1 MTQKDLL
8 QMHFDVLNLQVG
20 DQVQITHKVP
30 NEYLGVDYLWSVD
43 MSRHIG
49 SIYKVTEVVDDHIR
63 LDGSA
68 SSWSW
73 HPACM
78 KVMYRKPK
86 DVTITFGLEEDG
98 INPEYVAKLN
108 AETVNVFRNEGSDLL
123 CSLDFD
129 TVELI
134 FKHMNKLSGKM
145 LLTRGEE

>member
-30 NEYLGVDYLWSVD
+30 AFYLGVTYGWNDD

-73 HPACM
+73 HPACL
-78 KVMYRKPK
+78 KVISRKPK
-86 DVTITFGLEEDG
+86 DVTITFGLTDDG
-98 INPEYVAKLN
+98 INSEYVAKIN
-108 AETVNVFRNEGSDLL
+108 AQTAFVYKNDGMELL
-123 CSLDFD
+123 CDIDFD

>member
-1 MTQKDLL
+1 MTNKDLL

-30 NEYLGVDYLWSVD
+30 ADYLGVSYSWNDD
-43 MSRHIG
+43 MSGYIG
-49 SIYKVTEVVDDHIR
+49 RVYKVTEIHDDRVKIE
-63 LDGSA
+63 DGC
-68 SSWSW
+68 SWSW

-78 KVMYRKPK
+78 KVIYRKPK
-86 DVTITFGLEEDG
+86 ATSITFGVDNDG
-98 INPEYVAKLN
+98 INAEFVAMIESDKTIISIN
-108 AETVNVFRNEGSDLL
+108 GGNELVTI
-123 CSLDFD
+123 DFD

>member
-20 DQVQITHKVP
+20 DQVQITHRVP
-30 NEYLGVDYLWSVD
+30 ANYLGVDYGWNDD
-43 MSRHIG
+43 MSGYINRV
-49 SIYKVTEVVDDHIR
+49 YKVREIHDDRVFIE
-63 LDGSA
+63 DECN
-68 SSWSW
+68 WSW

-78 KVMYRKPK
+78 KVVLRKPK
-86 DVTITFGLEEDG
+86 DVTITFGLEEDDVT
-98 INPEYVAKLN
+98 PMFSA
-108 AETVNVFRNEGSDLL
+108 TVNANTTLIHKNGGDLL
-123 CSLDFD
+123 CELDFY

>member
-20 DQVQITHKVP
+20 DQVQITHRVP
-30 NEYLGVDYLWSVD
+30 NEYLGVDYVWSTD
-43 MSRHIG
+43 MYRHIG
-49 SIYKVTEVVDDHIR
+49 SIYKVTSVSDDRIG
-63 LDGSA
+63 LDGAA
-68 SSWSW
+68 SSWAW

-78 KVMYRKPK
+78 KVVYRKPK
-86 DVTITFGLEEDG
+86 ATSITFGVDNDG
-98 INPEYVAKLN
+98 INPEFVAMIESDKTIISIN
-108 AETVNVFRNEGSDLL
+108 GGNELVTI
-123 CSLDFD
+123 DFN

>member
-30 NEYLGVDYLWSVD
+30 AFYLGVTYGWNDD
-43 MSRHIG
+43 MDKYIGKTYQVKEVNENHIG
-49 SIYKVTEVVDDHIR
+49 LHEDEH
-63 LDGSA
+63 
-68 SSWSW
+68 WCW
-73 HPACM
+73 HPACL
-78 KVMYRKPK
+78 KVVSRKPK
-86 DVTITFGLEEDG
+86 DVTITFGLEQDDFT
-98 INPEYVAKLN
+98 PMFSA
-108 AETVNVFRNEGSDLL
+108 TVNANTTLIYKNGGDLL
-123 CSLDFD
+123 CELDFY

>member
-30 NEYLGVDYLWSVD
+30 AFYLGVSYGWNDD
-43 MSRHIG
+43 MDKYIGKTYQVKEVNENHIG
-49 SIYKVTEVVDDHIR
+49 LHEDEH
-63 LDGSA
+63 
-68 SSWSW
+68 WCW
-73 HPACM
+73 HPACL
-78 KVMYRKPK
+78 KVVSRKPK
-86 DVTITFGLEEDG
+86 DVTITFGLEQDDFT
-98 INPEYVAKLN
+98 PMFSA
-108 AETVNVFRNEGSDLL
+108 TVNANTTLIYKNGGDLL
-123 CSLDFD
+123 CELDFY

>member
-1 MTQKDLL
+1 MTNKDLL
-8 QMHFDVLNLQVG
+8 QMYFDVLNLQVG

-30 NEYLGVDYLWSVD
+30 ADYLGVNYGWNED
-43 MSRHIG
+43 MSDYINRV
-49 SIYKVTEVVDDHIR
+49 YKVREIHDDRVYIE
-63 LDGSA
+63 DGCN
-68 SSWSW
+68 WSW
-73 HPACM
+73 HPACL
-78 KVMYRKPK
+78 KVVLRKPK
-86 DVTITFGLEEDG
+86 DVTITFGLTEDG

>member
-20 DQVQITHKVP
+20 DQVQITHRVP
-30 NEYLGVDYLWSVD
+30 ADYLGVNYGWNDD
-43 MSRHIG
+43 MSRYIG
-49 SIYKVTEVVDDHIR
+49 SIYKVTDIQDDRIE
-63 LDGSA
+63 LDGAA
-68 SSWSW
+68 SSWAW

-78 KVMYRKPK
+78 KVVLRKPK
-86 DVTITFGLEEDG
+86 DITITFGLEEDD
-98 INPEYVAKLN
+98 INPMFA
-108 AETVNVFRNEGSDLL
+108 ATVNANTTLIYKNGGDLL
-123 CSLDFD
+123 CELDFY